1 MSDKPAS
8 PARGRKKTAPP
19 AQQPPQEEVVVRL
32 PLTDLYPFPDH
43 PFQVRD
49 DEEMKETIQS
59 VKEYGVIVPA
69 IVRPRE
75 EGGYDTYTKAK
86 DKSAFRSKYEAEL
99 VIFEAAKSTLLAIQ
113 GDGQL
118 PSLKSLKA
126 EQEQLA
132 QEQQRLYEERANL
145 KKQVR
150 MIDTMK
156 ANVDDYLSPTAA
168 QDRGKRRGSE
178 LE

>member
-1 MSDKPAS
+1 M
-8 PARGRKKTAPP
+8 
-19 AQQPPQEEVVVRL
+19 
-32 PLTDLYPFPDH
+32 
-43 PFQVRD
+43 
-49 DEEMKETIQS
+49 
-59 VKEYGVIVPA
+59 
-69 IVRPRE
+69 
-75 EGGYDTYTKAK
+75 
-86 DKSAFRSKYEAEL
+86 
-99 VIFEAAKSTLLAIQ
+99 IFEAAKSTLLAIQ